1 MPKVIQ
7 KSVPSSAAP
16 ICSTVRGMA
25 RMALLDD
32 DGDDDDPERDSAT
45 SWLTQ
50 VRWGPV
56 GGWFRPAAR

>member
-7 KSVPSSAAP
+7 KSVPSRAAP

-25 RMALLDD
+25 RMTLLDD
-32 DGDDDDPERDSAT
+32 DDDDVDFVRDSAT

-50 VRWGPV
+50 VRWGPL
-56 GGWFRPAAR
+56 GG